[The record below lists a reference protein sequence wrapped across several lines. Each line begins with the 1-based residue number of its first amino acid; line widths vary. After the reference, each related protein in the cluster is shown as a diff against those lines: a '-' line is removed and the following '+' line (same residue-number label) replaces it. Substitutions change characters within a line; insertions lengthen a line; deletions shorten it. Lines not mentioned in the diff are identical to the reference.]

1 MTGAPGSPGEIRRVG
16 VVGSGTMGTGI
27 ADLCGRA
34 GLDVVVVVSG
44 PAALPVAR
52 ERLAASLDR
61 AVSRG
66 KVSAADRDATL
77 ARVTFTAD
85 LDDLADRDLVV
96 ESIREDEE
104 QKSELFVAL
113 DKVVTSPRAVLAS
126 NTSSIPITRLASV
139 TGRPQQVVGT
149 HFFNPVSALPLV
161 ELTGSLLT
169 EEDTLRRMAEF
180 IEVTLGKTPI
190 RTPDRSGFVVNALL
204 IPYLLSAVRMVES
217 GVATA
222 EVIDQGM
229 TLGCSHPLGPLR
241 LADLIGLDVVA
252 AIAESLH
259 REFREAQY
267 APPTRL
273 LRMVEAGLLG
283 RKSGHGFYAYS

>member
-1 MTGAPGSPGEIRRVG
+1 M
-16 VVGSGTMGTGI
+16 GSGI
-27 ADLCGRA
+27 AVLCGRA
-34 GLDVVVVVSG
+34 GLDVVVVASG
-44 PAALPVAR
+44 PAAVPAGRAR
-52 ERLAASLDR
+52 LTGSLER

-66 KVSAADRDATL
+66 TLTGAERDATL
-77 ARVTFTAD
+77 GRLEFTAD
-85 LDDLADRDLVV
+85 LDALADRDLVV
-96 ESIREDEE
+96 ESIREEE
-104 QKSELFVAL
+104 QKAELFVAL
-113 DKVVTSPRAVLAS
+113 DKVVRSPRAVLAS
-126 NTSSIPITRLASV
+126 NTSSLPVTRLAMV
-139 TGRPQQVVGT
+139 TGRPERVVGT

-161 ELTGSLLT
+161 ELTGTLLT
-169 EEDTLRRMAEF
+169 GEDTLRRMTEF
-180 IEVTLGKTPI
+180 VEVALGKTPI

-204 IPYLLSAVRMVES
+204 IPYLLSAVRMVEY

-241 LADLIGLDVVA
+241 LADLIGLDVVT

-267 APPTRL
+267 APPARL

-283 RKSGHGFYAYS
+283 RKSGRGFYAYP